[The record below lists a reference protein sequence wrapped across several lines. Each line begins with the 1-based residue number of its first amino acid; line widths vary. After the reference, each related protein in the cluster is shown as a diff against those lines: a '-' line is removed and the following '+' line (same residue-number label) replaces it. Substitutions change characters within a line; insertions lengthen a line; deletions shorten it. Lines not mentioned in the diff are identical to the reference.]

1 MNLSQRVLE
10 NIAFMQ
16 NLMLVNGARFESGRV
31 ARASELA
38 QSEIGFKSAVEKYH
52 TTIFFCG
59 CMDSMCRGV
68 TCKHKLAV
76 MLVSGL
82 FA

>member
-1 MNLSQRVLE
+1 MLSQ
-10 NIAFMQ
+10 NILNNIVFMQ
-16 NLMLVNGARFESGRV
+16 KLLLMNSARFESGRV
-31 ARASELA
+31 VRASELA
-38 QSEIGFKSAVEKYH
+38 RSETAFKSAVEKYH
-52 TTIFFCG
+52 TTIFYCE
-59 CMDSMCRGV
+59 CMDSTCRGV